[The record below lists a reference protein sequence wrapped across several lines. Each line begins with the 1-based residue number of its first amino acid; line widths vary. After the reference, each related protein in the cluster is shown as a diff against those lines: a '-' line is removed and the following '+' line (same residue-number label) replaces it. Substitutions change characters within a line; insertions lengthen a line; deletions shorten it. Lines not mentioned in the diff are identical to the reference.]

1 MPEITRRRF
10 LAGAAWL
17 GATIGLVEIAACGPA
32 APATTQPTSAAAPKP
47 AAPTTAPASQAAAP
61 TSAPAA
67 QAAAP
72 TSAPAAKPAAPAGAP
87 KRGGM
92 LTLAIHEDLTSI
104 DPHKLQGV
112 GDILIQGLMA
122 QPLVT
127 GNAKDEIEPVLAESY
142 KTDDG
147 GKTWTFKL
155 RQGVK
160 FHNGKEMTADEV
172 KWSIDRVVNKDVG
185 AILYTVFTPINLK
198 ATVVDKYTVKME
210 ISGGYGSFLS
220 NLAQSTRAAILH
232 PDSAGADGQVTVP
245 IGTGPFMYVDRQP
258 GVDFKAKRHEGYWQ
272 KAPDGQA
279 LPYIDALTIKIAA
292 DASTRLNGLRSGEL
306 EFITN
311 PPLSEV
317 QKWVDTKPPDGL
329 GFKKWFY
336 NYSDYLG
343 LNSRRKPFDDVRLRQ
358 AVRYTLDRDAL
369 NQGMYFGLGE
379 VHNQPFKTTSSWYLD
394 VPTVKRD
401 LAKARQL
408 MQDAGVAGGVDAT
421 MLVWS
426 PLQDKLAEVSQAQLA
441 EVGIRMKLDKRD
453 PANFLKELPSYN
465 WDIATLV
472 IGTIFHPDRPY
483 SYLDR
488 THLSH
493 PNVGGYDSPEIEQLL
508 QQGRNEPDMAKAKAI
523 YKTIV
528 EKGIEEV
535 GTPLYTTNLP
545 VVDAWRDY
553 VQGFDAFGYDLVSIN
568 AEMGLHKTWIA
579 K

>member
-1 MPEITRRRF
+1 MPQITRRRF

-17 GATIGLVEIAACGPA
+17 GAAVGLVEIAGCAQPPPST
-32 APATTQPTSAAAPKP
+32 APPTSASAAKP
-47 AAPTTAPASQAAAP
+47 AAPTT
-61 TSAPAA
+61 APAA

-72 TSAPAAKPAAPAGAP
+72 TSAPAAKPAAPSGTP

-92 LTLAIHEDLTSI
+92 LTLAIHEDLTSM

-147 GKTWTFKL
+147 GKTWTFNL

-160 FHNGKEMTADEV
+160 FHNGKEMTAEEV
-172 KWSIDRVVNKDVG
+172 KWSLDRVLNKDVG
-185 AILYTVFTPINLK
+185 AILYTVLTPINLK
-198 ATVVDKYTVKME
+198 TTVVDKYTVKME

-245 IGTGPFMYVDRQP
+245 IGTGPFQYVDRQP
-258 GVDFKAKRHEGYWQ
+258 GVEFKAKRHESYWQ
-272 KAPDGQA
+272 KAADGQL

-292 DASTRLNGLRSGEL
+292 DASTRLNGLRSGEV

-311 PPLSEV
+311 PPLNEV

-401 LAKARQL
+401 LAKAKQL
-408 MQDAGVAGGVDAT
+408 MQDAGVGGGVDAT

-426 PLQDKLAEVSQAQLA
+426 PLQDKLAEVSQAQLS

-493 PNVGGYDSPEIEQLL
+493 PNVGGYDNPEIENLL